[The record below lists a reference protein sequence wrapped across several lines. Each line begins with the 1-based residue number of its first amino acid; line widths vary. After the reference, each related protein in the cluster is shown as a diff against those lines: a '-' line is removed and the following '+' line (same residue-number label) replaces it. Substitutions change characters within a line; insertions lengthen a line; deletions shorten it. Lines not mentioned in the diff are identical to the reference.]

1 MISANV
7 FTSNQFTNLELYH
20 VSATPGCS
28 IGLHSYG
35 IWYYPLEN
43 TTWSWTAYWKVCDT
57 DITIFSRMSPH
68 GIGIK
73 NVSKLKFYL
82 YHKSLD
88 KNPEDFTGF
97 ISQRTSIDDLDNAV
111 KVYVEHLIT
120 FIQDNIPITE
130 IKVYKTPSV
139 TRFEFCIDELRSRE
153 KCDEFLFLC
162 GLHTLLQQYTYSSTS
177 WAVCGG
183 ILPFGNYVNRVYLK
197 SQSVHYSMSLI
208 EDRTTLQTQ
217 VYWPKTLLN
226 PEFDQWD
233 IQLQFNETL
242 CHYMPRSWPFED
254 YIDYS
259 GEEAVYRTLVNVE
272 DSELFQCFEDETYT
286 GFRSRCKLLDNP
298 YVFNYLLI
306 ILSHEL
312 KYTSMKELNDFNI
325 QDLV

>member
-1 MISANV
+1 MISTNV
-7 FTSNQFTNLELYH
+7 LTNNYYTKPYLNH

-35 IWYYPLEN
+35 IWYYPLDN
-43 TTWSWTAYWKVCDT
+43 TTWSWSAYWEVSDT
-57 DITIFSRMSPH
+57 DIVIFSLMPGLQIER
-68 GIGIK
+68 K
-73 NVSKLKFYL
+73 NTSKLIFSL

-97 ISQRTSIDDLDNAV
+97 MSQKISIDDLDNAV
-111 KVYVEHLIT
+111 KIYVEHLIT
-120 FIQDNIPITE
+120 FIQDNISTTE
-130 IKVYKTPSV
+130 IKVYKSASLTC
-139 TRFEFCIDELRSRE
+139 FEFCIDELRSRE

-162 GLHTLLQQYTYSSTS
+162 ELHTLLQQYTYSSIS
-177 WAVCGG
+177 WVVCGG
-183 ILPFGNYVNRVYLK
+183 IVPFGDYVNRVYLK
-197 SQSVHYSMSLI
+197 SQSVYYSMSLM

-226 PEFDQWD
+226 REFDRRN
-233 IQLQFNETL
+233 IRLQFNETL

-259 GEEAVYRTLVNVE
+259 GEEAVFRTLANVE
-272 DSELFQCFEDETYT
+272 DSELFQYFENGTYT

-312 KYTSMKELNDFNI
+312 KYTSIKELNDFNT
-325 QDLV
+325 QHLM